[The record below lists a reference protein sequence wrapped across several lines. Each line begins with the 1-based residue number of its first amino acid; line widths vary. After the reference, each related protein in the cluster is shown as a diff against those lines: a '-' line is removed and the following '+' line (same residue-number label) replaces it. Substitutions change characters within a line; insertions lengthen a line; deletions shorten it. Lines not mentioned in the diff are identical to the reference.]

1 MGFDQ
6 ITELSYRRTSKN
18 PRRAVVRACVLNIN
32 ANAAMN
38 QRLPLT
44 IKTDVTDTHLQM
56 STELPVTKEQ
66 PCAANTP
73 HTQGI
78 GLFSPL
84 TRKTFVPNMVCSS

>member
-1 MGFDQ
+1 
-6 ITELSYRRTSKN
+6 
-18 PRRAVVRACVLNIN
+18 
-32 ANAAMN
+32 MN